1 MKKVLLLLSHSATL
15 GLGFALGIYF
25 LPILTQPEGP
35 SSQELNAAV
44 ANAQY
49 EGVFKRDLKGSD
61 FLHWGQGEL
70 MLGEGAIAF
79 KGELA
84 PGPDYKLYLSP
95 VYVEDEQSFLE
106 NKRDMVQ
113 IGAIKTFDGFV
124 LTLPQGIDLSEY
136 STAVVWCESFSEF
149 ITSTRYQ

>member
-1 MKKVLLLLSHSATL
+1 MKKILLLLSHSGAL
-15 GLGFALGIYF
+15 ALGFALGIYF

-35 SSQELNAAV
+35 SSQEINAAV
-44 ANAQY
+44 AKAQY

-61 FLHWGQGEL
+61 FLHWGEGEL
-70 MLGEGAIAF
+70 MLSDGAIAF

-124 LTLPQGIDLSEY
+124 LTLPQGVDLSEY